1 MSLIETLKIEHQQIL
16 ALFDQI
22 DKTPDL
28 IKEKDLVKNLV
39 DITTQHLNK
48 EDTLLYPAISQ
59 SKNEETKQ
67 TGLVFSSTMPDYV
80 SGFTKVVTDILN
92 TDKITPELL
101 SQYQKIRDKIK
112 NRITVE
118 ETILF
123 PSFEL

>member
-1 MSLIETLKIEHQQIL
+1 MNLIETLKIEHQQIL